1 MFDLRKSNLLTKKI
15 KLIEPDFIFHL
26 AAQSLVKK
34 SYDDPVTTWQSNLIS
49 TLNLLESL
57 RHKKKKIK
65 VVIITSYLTPQIE
78 INFIRLIKLSL

>member
-34 SYDDPVTTWQSNLIS
+34 SYDDPVTMA
-49 TLNLLESL
+49 
-57 RHKKKKIK
+57 IK
-65 VVIITSYLTPQIE
+65 FN
-78 INFIRLIKLSL
+78 INIKLIRVA

>member
-1 MFDLRKSNLLTKKI
+1 MLILENLTTTKKI

-57 RHKKKKIK
+57 RHTKNYSCNYYK
-65 VVIITSYLTPQIE
+65 
-78 INFIRLIKLSL
+78 

>member
-1 MFDLRKSNLLTKKI
+1 MFDLRKSNLLKKI

-49 TLNLLESL
+49 TLN
-57 RHKKKKIK
+57 
-65 VVIITSYLTPQIE
+65 Y
-78 INFIRLIKLSL
+78 